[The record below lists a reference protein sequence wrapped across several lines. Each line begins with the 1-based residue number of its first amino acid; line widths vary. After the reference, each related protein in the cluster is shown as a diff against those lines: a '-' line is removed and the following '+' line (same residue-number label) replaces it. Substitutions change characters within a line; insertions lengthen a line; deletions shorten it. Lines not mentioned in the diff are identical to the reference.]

1 LSQRRIKHMF
11 KQLRDA
17 SLKYKLIED
26 GDRILAGISGG
37 KDSLTMLYLLTLVQ
51 KYTPVSF
58 TLYPV
63 MLDMGWGEDHQA
75 IADYCESLG
84 LELRVENTHIGRIVF
99 EHRRE
104 KNPCSLCSNLRH
116 GALNRIAKSLGCN
129 KVALGH
135 HMDDAVHTFFLSMLF
150 EGRFHVFKP
159 RTYLDRSDIT
169 LIRPMVY
176 ISEEDIAK
184 CAASLKLPVRVSA
197 CPASGQTKRDE
208 VKQLLDLIE
217 QQFPGARQRFLASL
231 ENAAP
236 DTFWSSTPDNN

>member
-1 LSQRRIKHMF
+1 MSQRRIKHMF

-84 LELRVENTHIGRIVF
+84 LKLRVEYTHIGRIVF

-150 EGRFHVFKP
+150 EGASTFSNPGPTWIAAILPLYAPWSIFRKRILPNAQP
-159 RTYLDRSDIT
+159 RLNCR
-169 LIRPMVY
+169 
-176 ISEEDIAK
+176 
-184 CAASLKLPVRVSA
+184 
-197 CPASGQTKRDE
+197 
-208 VKQLLDLIE
+208 
-217 QQFPGARQRFLASL
+217 
-231 ENAAP
+231 
-236 DTFWSSTPDNN
+236 